1 MNGKL
6 RGRRQGR
13 SDIIIAILAFWL
25 CISTTVLPVNA
36 AGKQEEI
43 ISLYR
48 GNAEEN
54 IPFQLTNMFPGDSK
68 TQYYRVRVSYT
79 GTITVSFQATVREGD
94 EKLAEALKAEV
105 RLVNTDQV
113 LYEGTIA
120 DMPEIDY
127 VLTTDNDSQRDAL
140 CYEIT
145 VGLGTDAGNEYQNL
159 SMTADLFWW
168 AEGSGSQDEPTSP
181 GDEEKPSG
189 GDEPMLPEGGDE
201 TSSSEAGS
209 LTDPPITGDNSHVM
223 MWMVCFIV
231 GLAVLIC
238 VLMEYR
244 RKQRMLRYTTVLGE
258 NNQAEQ
264 CEPGAAER
272 SRKRLLMGM
281 FLVVFLVFGLAV
293 TSFALVYQK
302 VAVEDNLFET
312 GIVSINLNDG
322 KPIITEEELLFEPG
336 MTVVKD
342 FFLENNSTGDVYYK
356 LYFANIEGDMSE
368 VLEVT
373 VKDDDRILYNGILS
387 ELIPENMEAADD
399 LLREGEKRELAIWF
413 HLPEEIES
421 EIENCKVSFDI
432 NADAVQAVNNLDRQ
446 FD

>member
-1 MNGKL
+1 
-6 RGRRQGR
+6 
-13 SDIIIAILAFWL
+13 
-25 CISTTVLPVNA
+25 
-36 AGKQEEI
+36 
-43 ISLYR
+43 
-48 GNAEEN
+48 
-54 IPFQLTNMFPGDSK
+54 
-68 TQYYRVRVSYT
+68 
-79 GTITVSFQATVREGD
+79 
-94 EKLAEALKAEV
+94 
-105 RLVNTDQV
+105 
-113 LYEGTIA
+113 
-120 DMPEIDY
+120 
-127 VLTTDNDSQRDAL
+127 
-140 CYEIT
+140 
-145 VGLGTDAGNEYQNL
+145 
-159 SMTADLFWW
+159 
-168 AEGSGSQDEPTSP
+168 
-181 GDEEKPSG
+181 
-189 GDEPMLPEGGDE
+189 
-201 TSSSEAGS
+201 
-209 LTDPPITGDNSHVM
+209 
-223 MWMVCFIV
+223 
-231 GLAVLIC
+231 
-238 VLMEYR
+238 
-244 RKQRMLRYTTVLGE
+244 MLRYTTVLGE